1 MQAICVPFVGVLGN
15 MVNRMVLIV
24 LGALVWAAMSLA
36 FGLSTS
42 YTEVRTP
49 ATFEAPD
56 IMCIPSRGLSPR

>member
-15 MVNRMVLIV
+15 MVNRIVLIV

-42 YTEVRTP
+42 YTEVRMP
-49 ATFEAPD
+49 AAFEGQVV
-56 IMCIPSRGLSPR
+56 MCIPSRSFSP

>member
-15 MVNRMVLIV
+15 MVNRIVLIV

-42 YTEVRTP
+42 YTEVRMP
-49 ATFEAPD
+49 AAFEGRD
-56 IMCIPSRGLSPR
+56 VMCIPTRSLNP